1 MRVALAPGEM
11 WPVLTT
17 PDGVW
22 TDSAWVTVP
31 TFLTV
36 IVIVPVL
43 AILAVAGMILNSFS
57 SRVR

>member
-11 WPVLTT
+11 WLVLTT

-43 AILAVAGMILNSFS
+43 AILAVAGVTLNSRS